1 MSINHIIYDSVA
13 DDEKLDV
20 KFKNVYCDQVITGSG
35 PSPSADGY
43 IDAQT
48 GAIISTPTANVMI
61 TGFLPS
67 SATGIKNHSTFI
79 WTFKFE
85 FQLVAQMTNFYID
98 ARLPDSI
105 KTYFDANPSAF
116 ETYLMSVNAMAN
128 TVESSATVSPNG
140 MYYASSIVKQTTDTV
155 RFRFLSSNGNQ
166 VGPIPNI
173 QNVNVQIIFSGPA
186 SV

>member
-1 MSINHIIYDSVA
+1 MSLNHILYDVVPA
-13 DDEKLDV
+13 DEKLDV

-43 IDAQT
+43 INAQT
-48 GAIISTPTANVMI
+48 GAVLSTPTTNVSL
-61 TGFLPS
+61 TTFLPS

-85 FQLVAQMTNFYID
+85 LQLLAQMTNFYID

-116 ETYLMSVNAMAN
+116 ESYLMSVNATAN
-128 TVESSATVSPNG
+128 TTESSATVSPNG
-140 MYYASSIVKQTTDTV
+140 MYYASEIVKQTTDTV

-166 VGPIPNI
+166 VGPIPNL
-173 QNVNVQIIFSGPA
+173 QNCNVQIIFSGPA